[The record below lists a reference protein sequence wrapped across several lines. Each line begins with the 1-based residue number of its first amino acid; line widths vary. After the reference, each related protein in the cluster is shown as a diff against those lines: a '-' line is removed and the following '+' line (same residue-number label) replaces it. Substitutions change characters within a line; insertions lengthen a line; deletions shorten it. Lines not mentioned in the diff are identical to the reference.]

1 MQVSDADFRLKKTRA
16 MIAGQIII
24 KIDSILFGRLL
35 SLACS
40 ISSLFVRSFV
50 RVH

>member
-1 MQVSDADFRLKKTRA
+1 MQVTDAEFRLKKTRP

-35 SLACS
+35 ARSLD
-40 ISSLFVRSFV
+40 F
-50 RVH
+50 